1 MHTGTYG
8 VSHIICLPKPGWHR
22 EEKKNTKKHLLNI
35 CRFQNKTAANAEQHR
50 QNSMI
55 NNI

>member
-1 MHTGTYG
+1 MGTYG
-8 VSHIICLPKPGWHR
+8 ESHIICLPKPGWHR
-22 EEKKNTKKHLLNI
+22 EEKKNIKKHLLNI
-35 CRFQNKTAANAEQHR
+35 CRFKNKTTANAEQHT